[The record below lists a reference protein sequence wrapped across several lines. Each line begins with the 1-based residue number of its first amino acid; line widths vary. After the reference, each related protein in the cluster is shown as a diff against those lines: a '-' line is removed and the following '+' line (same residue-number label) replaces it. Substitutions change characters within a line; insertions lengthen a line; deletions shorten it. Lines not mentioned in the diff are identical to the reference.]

1 MKNYLFTLIVIC
13 LSFSGFGQ
21 LLDEKFDDVS
31 NLPGWTITNQSQPLG
46 INDWFQGNPTVFD
59 SHSGDYD
66 SYIAANFNSTT
77 GSGTI
82 STWLI
87 TPVLNIKDG
96 DKLSF
101 WTRVPTGSIWNDR
114 LEVRMS
120 QGTMTLPSGHTGVG
134 SFTNVLMIIND
145 NYNLSYPEQWTK
157 FEITVSGI
165 GETPV
170 STHFAFRYNVVNGGP
185 NGSDSN
191 YIGIDDVL
199 VEAADIPD
207 PEDPCDSKTIAQCG
221 VEYTAQLVPGEGA
234 WTNYT
239 GVPHNYTGS
248 EKVWQFTAST
258 DGVHTF
264 ELNQG
269 TADADFFLMDACDN
283 TAGNVIGT
291 FWSGQQSE
299 TVTLTEGVTY
309 YLIADLRDGSG
320 ATTVSVKIN
329 CPVIEPE
336 DPCDYKTITQCG
348 VEYTAQLIPGEGAWT
363 NYTGVPHNYTGSE
376 KVWQFTA
383 STDGVHTFELNQGTA
398 DADFFLMDACDNTA
412 GNVIGTF
419 WSGQQSETVTLTEG
433 VTYYLIADLR
443 DGSGATTVSVK
454 INCPVIQ
461 SEDPC
466 DNKTIAQCGVEYS
479 AELIPDSGEWVNYTD
494 VPFDYTGSE
503 KVWQFT
509 APAQGLYIFELDQ
522 GAEDADFLL
531 MDACDNN
538 GINILEWYWTGE
550 QTEYINLDEGQT
562 VYLIADLYSFA
573 TAPTTVTVKITCPD
587 ENNQPQEPDYDCF
600 QGDGLT
606 SSFDDAYNIEA
617 TNLYRVADDFTVSE
631 GTLFTIR
638 QITIDVNQ
646 QQIPDMAVI
655 NIREDNNGT
664 PGGILETITMS
675 PTSSIFY
682 AASFGDPVYHL
693 TFDLAEPLTFN
704 QGTYWIEP
712 KMSTPVLETVWWLAT
727 STGSHGA
734 SPMLS
739 EDDGVTWTADDNGY
753 QMVFF
758 VAGDCEDDEM
768 GIKDMT
774 SSDFSYYP
782 NPVKDVL
789 NIKSEKTIQSVE
801 VFNMTGQKV
810 LNSSRI
816 QNGQIDLS
824 SVNPGIYVIRI
835 ILDNK
840 QIETFKINKKKSD
853 F

>member
-114 LEVRMS
+114 LEIRMS

-248 EKVWQFTAST
+248 EKVWQFTAS
-258 DGVHTF
+258 
-264 ELNQG
+264 
-269 TADADFFLMDACDN
+269 A
-283 TAGNVIGT
+283 
-291 FWSGQQSE
+291 
-299 TVTLTEGVTY
+299 
-309 YLIADLRDGSG
+309 
-320 ATTVSVKIN
+320 
-329 CPVIEPE
+329 
-336 DPCDYKTITQCG
+336 
-348 VEYTAQLIPGEGAWT
+348 
-363 NYTGVPHNYTGSE
+363 
-376 KVWQFTA
+376 
-383 STDGVHTFELNQGTA
+383 DGVHTFELNQGTA

-646 QQIPDMAVI
+646 QQIPDIAVI

-739 EDDGVTWTADDNGY
+739 EDDGVTWTADNNGY

-801 VFNMTGQKV
+801 VFNMAGQKV

-824 SVNPGIYVIRI
+824 SVNPGIYVIRV

-840 QIETFKINKKKSD
+840 QIETFKINKK
-853 F
+853 

>member
-114 LEVRMS
+114 LEIRMS

-248 EKVWQFTAST
+248 EKVWQFTAS
-258 DGVHTF
+258 
-264 ELNQG
+264 
-269 TADADFFLMDACDN
+269 A
-283 TAGNVIGT
+283 
-291 FWSGQQSE
+291 
-299 TVTLTEGVTY
+299 
-309 YLIADLRDGSG
+309 
-320 ATTVSVKIN
+320 
-329 CPVIEPE
+329 
-336 DPCDYKTITQCG
+336 
-348 VEYTAQLIPGEGAWT
+348 
-363 NYTGVPHNYTGSE
+363 
-376 KVWQFTA
+376 
-383 STDGVHTFELNQGTA
+383 DGVHTFELNQGTA

-606 SSFDDAYNIEA
+606 SSFDEAFNIEA

-646 QQIPDMAVI
+646 QQIPDIAVI

-739 EDDGVTWTADDNGY
+739 EDDGVTWTADNNGY

-801 VFNMTGQKV
+801 VFNMAGQKV

-824 SVNPGIYVIRI
+824 SVNPGIYVIRV

-840 QIETFKINKKKSD
+840 QIETFKINKK
-853 F
+853 